1 VVGVTDDRRS
11 VVLVTMD
18 SLRYDHCSFTGYERE
33 TTPTLDAMAAAGF
46 TVANAVS
53 PGPSTPESMPAVL
66 TGSYPADDDEEYASE
81 LAARQ
86 ARIRRHMRTRTTLAE
101 RFRERGYATAGFSPN
116 PYTSRYFGFDAGF
129 DHYEDFIGG
138 SRRRLYA
145 GALEGAFAGVDL
157 SALFPARV
165 LLNWVNREEV
175 FKPWEA
181 FYGAVCE
188 WVRSV
193 EEPYFLWVLLMDT
206 HDPYLVPD
214 GYRSQPRWAT
224 YHANWRLWRRGHEPP
239 FSDRTRE
246 RLVRAYDDAVRYADE
261 FLARLRADLGTG
273 EDGPIVA
280 VHGDHGEAFGEH
292 GTYGHH
298 QRLYEENVHVP
309 LVIEG
314 PGVPERSVERPVSLT
329 AVPALLRAAAGGGL
343 DAETAGDTGA
353 TNRPYALSRTLGPG
367 RIALRGR
374 DWKYIAE
381 TDPGS
386 VAVEREELYDLASD
400 PGEREDLAATGDH
413 ADRRT
418 TCRRVVRR
426 RLAHEREVAD
436 IHRTAAE
443 LAGSGRVER

>member
-1 VVGVTDDRRS
+1 
-11 VVLVTMD
+11 VTMD

-309 LVIEG
+309 LVLDG
-314 PGVPERSVERPVSLT
+314 PGVPDRRVSEPVSLQWT
-329 AVPALLRAAAGGGL
+329 PTLLETLSRGGGVDPPEPPARTRTL
-343 DAETAGDTGA
+343 AGD
-353 TNRPYALSRTLGPG
+353 RV
-367 RIALRGR
+367 ALRGR
-374 DWKYIAE
+374 DWKYRR
-381 TDPGS
+381 DPDDES
-386 VAVEREELYDLASD
+386 VSDPAGD
-400 PGEREDLAATGDH
+400 PGERTDIGDQRADLLAACRALVRSWDAERAERRRIATAADDLAARRADAPDEGATGGDATE
-413 ADRRT
+413 AD
-418 TCRRVVRR
+418 
-426 RLAHEREVAD
+426 
-436 IHRTAAE
+436 
-443 LAGSGRVER
+443 SP